1 MKVVCLVENTTENPV
16 CQCEHGL
23 SFYIET
29 GRHKLLMDAGATD
42 LFAKNAKALGVDLTA
57 VDIAFLSHG
66 HYDHSGGML
75 TFAALNR
82 QAPIWMQRS
91 ATGAYY
97 HKSDKEER
105 YIGIAPEIAELPQV
119 KYAGEE
125 QSIDEELSLFA
136 KVTER
141 YLWPAGNLELKEK
154 ISGEI
159 AKAGTEGVL
168 QEGFVQDEFAHE
180 QYLVISEGNQ
190 KVLISGC
197 AHNGIL
203 NILRKYRE
211 LYGEDPQAVFSGFHM
226 RKKEGYTEEDIR
238 TIKDIALELTKWNT
252 RFYTGHCTGEEP
264 YRIMKEIMG
273 GQLTYVHSGDEIV
286 IENE

>member
-29 GRHKLLMDAGATD
+29 VRHKLLMDAGATD
-42 LFAKNAKALGVDLTA
+42 LFAENAKALGVDLTA

-66 HYDHSGGML
+66 HYDHSGGMM
-75 TFAALNR
+75 TFAALNS

-159 AKAGTEGVL
+159 AKAGTEYVL

-226 RKKEGYTEEDIR
+226 RKKEGYTEEDIC